1 MAKLKAKRV
10 SRSVGGN
17 IVLLILLAILGA
29 FMLIPMIYVVG
40 NAFKPVSELYLFPP
54 RILPQ
59 NPTPG
64 NFLDLFNLV
73 SELGMPLSRYIFN
86 TVMLTIVGTLAQVVL
101 SSLCAYS
108 LAKVPFPGANI
119 FFRMIVLSL
128 MFSPA
133 VTTVPKFIMLAG
145 IDMIDTYW
153 AMMLPA
159 LTTTLG
165 LYLMKQFLESSV
177 PDALM
182 EAGRIDGAS
191 ELRIFFDIVMPLLKP
206 AWLTLVILSIQ
217 NLWNAQSSFTYSEI
231 YKTLPQALQQIVA
244 GGISRI
250 GVGGAVSLIMML
262 VPILTFIVS
271 QSNIIE
277 TMGSSGMKD

>member
-1 MAKLKAKRV
+1 MAKIKAKRV
-10 SRSVGGN
+10 SRSIGGN
-17 IVLLILLAILGA
+17 IVLLILLAVLGA

-59 NPTPG
+59 NPTVG

-73 SELGMPLSRYIFN
+73 SELGMPLSRYVFN
-86 TVMLTIVGTLAQVVL
+86 TVMLTIVGTLAQVIL

-108 LAKVPFPGANI
+108 LAKIPFPGAKTI
-119 FFRMIVLSL
+119 FNMIVLSL

-145 IDMIDTYW
+145 IGMIDTYW

-206 AWLTLVILSIQ
+206 AWLTLIILSIQ
-217 NLWNAQSSFTYSEI
+217 TLWNAQSSFTYSEI

-244 GGISRI
+244 GGIARI
-250 GVGGAVSLIMML
+250 GVSGAVSLIMML
-262 VPILTFIVS
+262 VPVLTFIVS

>member
-1 MAKLKAKRV
+1 MKKIKAHRV

-17 IVLLILLAILGA
+17 LVLLVFLGILGA
-29 FMLIPMIYVVG
+29 FMLLPMIYVVG

-59 NPTPG
+59 NWTVN
-64 NFLDLFNLV
+64 NFLDLYNLV
-73 SELGMPLSRYIFN
+73 SELSMPLSRYMFN
-86 TVMLTIVGTLAQVVL
+86 TILLTVVGTICQVVL

-108 LAKVPFPGANI
+108 LAKVPFPGANGA
-119 FFRMIVLSL
+119 FQMIVLSL
-128 MFSPA
+128 MFSA
-133 VTTVPKFIMLAG
+133 SVTSVPQYIMLSK
-145 IDMIDTYW
+145 MNLYDTYW

-206 AWLTLVILSIQ
+206 AWLTLIILSIQ
-217 NLWNAQSSFTYSEI
+217 QLWNAQSSFTYSEI
-231 YKTLPQALQQIVA
+231 YKTLPQALHQIVA

-250 GVGGAVSLIMML
+250 GVGGAVSLIMMAI
-262 VPILTFIVS
+262 PILTFVIS

>member
-17 IVLLILLAILGA
+17 VLLLILLAILGA

-40 NAFKPVSELYLFPP
+40 NSFKPVSELYLFPP

-59 NPTPG
+59 NPTIG

-244 GGISRI
+244 GGIARI

-262 VPILTFIVS
+262 VPVLTFIVS

>member
-1 MAKLKAKRV
+1 MAKLKARRV

-17 IVLLILLAILGA
+17 VVLLLFLVILGA
-29 FMLIPMIYVVG
+29 FMVIPMIYVVG

-59 NPTPG
+59 NWTIN
-64 NFLDLFNLV
+64 NFIDLYNLV
-73 SELGMPLSRYIFN
+73 TELGMPLSRYIFN
-86 TVMLTIVGTLAQVVL
+86 TVMLTIVGTLAQVIL

-108 LAKVPFPGANI
+108 LAKIPFPGSKFI
-119 FFRMIVLSL
+119 FTLIVHSL
-128 MFSPA
+128 MFSAA
-133 VTTVPKFIMLAG
+133 VTSVPQYIMLSK
-145 IDMIDTYW
+145 MNLIDTYA

-182 EAGRIDGAS
+182 EAARIDGAS
-191 ELRIFFDIVMPLLKP
+191 ELRIFFNIVMPLLKP

-217 NLWNAQSSFTYSEI
+217 SLWNSASGFTYSEI
-231 YKTLPQALQQIVA
+231 YKTLPQALSQIVA
-244 GGISRI
+244 GGIARI
-250 GVGGAVSLIMML
+250 GISGVVSLLMML
-262 VPILTFIVS
+262 IPVSTFIVS
-271 QSNIIE
+271 QANIIE